1 MKLFALVLVLLATAC
16 EKTSDVGA
24 IQDEANGVVNTYRA
38 RFEQLTARYKTLDDL
53 RQTSQSAKDAPDAA
67 QAGTLMNATKA
78 KLTDM
83 QSMIKNAPQTIANKA
98 KPETPRA
105 ELIGTLEDY
114 KRRFEAGNR
123 EINRNLN
130 ITETWLANAELRQK
144 RVAVQTPP
152 PSEPP
157 PPSPEVPE
165 AGSGSAAGS
174 GAPVQ

>member
-1 MKLFALVLVLLATAC
+1 MKLFALVLVLLAAC

-24 IQDEANGVVNTYRA
+24 IQDEANGVVATYRA
-38 RFEQLTARYKTLDDL
+38 RFEQLTARFKTLDDL
-53 RQTSQSAKDAPDAA
+53 RLSSPSAKDAPDYA
-67 QAGTLMNATKA
+67 QAGSLMNTTKA

-98 KPETPRA
+98 KPEVPRA
-105 ELIGTLEDY
+105 ELIGALEDY
-114 KRRFEAGNR
+114 RRRFEAGSR

-130 ITETWLANAELRQK
+130 TMETWLANAEHRVK

-174 GAPVQ
+174 NAPVQ